1 MSRPCFV
8 AFEGIDGSG
17 KTVQVDMLESLITGD
32 GRSVMKLS
40 FPRYDG
46 GFFGVEIGR
55 MLADKRHPN
64 AMELNPRDMSL
75 WYALDRFDQMRGWRE
90 WDIDFVLLNRFSLS
104 NMAFQGSRLQSGE
117 DVGEFARWLDEL
129 EHVILDLPRPD
140 AYIIFDV
147 SPHQSRINV
156 AGKGIREYAGDD
168 ADLHERNEDF
178 QARVR
183 SRYRELASE
192 MGNVEI
198 VDCLTVDG
206 AMRTEDDIHIEALG
220 MLRLRGLV

>member
-1 MSRPCFV
+1 MSRFI

-17 KTVQVDMLESLITGD
+17 KTVQIDMLEMLLAGD
-32 GRSVMKLS
+32 GRSVRKLS

-55 MLADKRHPN
+55 LLADKRHPN

-90 WDIDFVLLNRFSLS
+90 WDSDFVLLNRFSLS
-104 NMAFQGSRLQSGE
+104 NVAFQGSRLQPGE
-117 DVGEFARWLDEL
+117 DVEEFSRWLDEL
-129 EHVILDLPRPD
+129 EHEILDLPRPD

-147 SPHQSRINV
+147 SPLQSRINV
-156 AGKGIREYAGDD
+156 AGKGIRDYAGDD

-183 SRYRELASE
+183 SRYRVLADE
-192 MGNVEI
+192 MDNVGI
-198 VDCLTVDG
+198 VDCLTTDG
-206 AMRTEDDIHIEALG
+206 TMRTEEDIHAEALG
-220 MLRLRGLV
+220 MLRHRGLV